1 VSANNQNETLTA
13 GFFGVTGDSARSQ
26 MLAQNWWVIALRG
39 VLALIFG
46 VIAILLPGATIA
58 GLVLVFAAYMLV
70 DGVFAIISGARAARR
85 HERWGLLIFEGI
97 IDLLA
102 AGIALAWPLITV
114 ISIIYLIGAW
124 AIVSGAMMFAAAFRL
139 RLEHGRWWLAFSGLV
154 SVIWGF
160 LLLVWPIVGAIVLAW
175 WMGVYALVFGVSLL
189 VLAFRLRRERDR
201 LTPSAG
207 AMSPA

>member
-1 VSANNQNETLTA
+1 M
-13 GFFGVTGDSARSQ
+13 GV
-26 MLAQNWWVIALRG
+26 
-39 VLALIFG
+39 
-46 VIAILLPGATIA
+46 
-58 GLVLVFAAYMLV
+58 
-70 DGVFAIISGARAARR
+70 
-85 HERWGLLIFEGI
+85 
-97 IDLLA
+97 
-102 AGIALAWPLITV
+102 
-114 ISIIYLIGAW
+114 W

>member
-189 VLAFRLRRERDR
+189 VLAFKLRRERDR